1 MYARIVGGAAMP
13 MTFQPISYE
22 ELNSKQKES
31 FNFQKV
37 SAVLADL
44 GFVTIRMSSDWGGAD
59 FIAQHKDGK
68 FLKVQLKSRLTFSKK
83 YLGKDKGLYIC
94 FGEREPDRWYLYPH
108 DEMLKQNLDNG
119 YIGKKFWNEHE
130 DYSNPKP
137 SKEQRVLLDPYQ
149 LKPEMALSL

>member
-1 MYARIVGGAAMP
+1 MSA
-13 MTFQPISYE
+13 TFWPISYN

-31 FNFQKV
+31 YNFQIV
-37 SAVLADL
+37 SAILADF

-83 YLGKDKGLYIC
+83 YLGKDKELYIC
-94 FGEREPDRWYLYPH
+94 FKDMDRWYLYPH
-108 DEMLKQNLDNG
+108 DEMLKQNLDRK
-119 YIGKKFWNEHE
+119 YIGKKFWDEHE

-137 SKEQRVLLDPYQ
+137 SKGQTQLLEAYE
-149 LKPEMALSL
+149 LKPGQAISL